1 MPRRALYHA
10 GMKAFLVFLTLLCLT
25 SVVMFLLL
33 LPIYLGGVAGLTL
46 YYGVEHAGY
55 YLHPSIVISQYAR
68 LTGMMLRDGAFDAV
82 RGLALFTPPVVGL
95 FVNILMVYVIRRI
108 FKTLFAG
115 AVVFAVPAPPKE
127 RRRKKR
133 SYKEEAGIAK
143 EIIDA
148 EYNVIEK
155 K

>member
-10 GMKAFLVFLTLLCLT
+10 GMKAFLVFLTLLGLT
-25 SVVMFLLL
+25 ALVALLLL
-33 LPIYLGGVAGLTL
+33 LPLYIGGVAGLAL

-55 YLHPSIVISQYAR
+55 YLHPWIAISQYAR
-68 LTGMMLRDGAFDAV
+68 LTGMMLHGGEFDAM
-82 RGLALFTPPVVGL
+82 RGLALFTPPVAGL

-115 AVVFAVPAPPKE
+115 AVVVAVPAQPKE
-127 RRRKKR
+127 RQRKKR